1 MTIYEMFEIIYFK
14 ISYPIIYWNKH
25 DTKEH
30 FFSIHSYSRYL
41 FESTK
46 PKKKKKN
53 WRLDWFERQQIL
65 TAEIS
70 FFFFIP
76 IELVSI
82 SISCDN
88 SSGPVLI

>member
-46 PKKKKKN
+46 PKKKKKKLAA
-53 WRLDWFERQQIL
+53 RLVREATNIDCWN
-65 TAEIS
+65 
-70 FFFFIP
+70 FFLFFIP

>member
-41 FESTK
+41 FEST
-46 PKKKKKN
+46 N
-53 WRLDWFERQQIL
+53 
-65 TAEIS
+65 
-70 FFFFIP
+70 
-76 IELVSI
+76 
-82 SISCDN
+82 
-88 SSGPVLI
+88 

>member
-46 PKKKKKN
+46 PKKKKKKKIGGSIGSRGN
-53 WRLDWFERQQIL
+53 KYWLLKFL
-65 TAEIS
+65 S
-70 FFFFIP
+70 FFLFQ
-76 IELVSI
+76 
-82 SISCDN
+82 
-88 SSGPVLI
+88 SS